1 MHGPP
6 HKQRIENNCA
16 RNYFQFFYFSQRSP
30 YVAPMDVLVIQILQ
44 ILAYATFCNI
54 FFRKSL
60 VKISQLRQ
68 IDQVY

>member
-1 MHGPP
+1 MHCPP
-6 HKQRIENNCA
+6 HK
-16 RNYFQFFYFSQRSP
+16 QRSP